1 MGRVWQEHG
10 KGETDSKEEGKV
22 GCQGKGSPR
31 ARVKAGLQM
40 EEITKDR
47 CIHSL
52 ENRVFHELQVNN
64 LWLMHK
70 NIGT

>member
-1 MGRVWQEHG
+1 M
-10 KGETDSKEEGKV
+10 